1 VEADGSP
8 GGAPLEE
15 LGARDAGGAQVL
27 AEASRAGFGDGTAK
41 LVGEDGIIV
50 GEPGS
55 SQKIS
60 DTETLSAS
68 VTSSVVIDPSAWYR
82 VRCTRQDTTLKIVVT
97 RFNADG
103 TPQPAV
109 TNTKTAIP
117 AIDLTWPTTLPIVPM
132 SIGGKLNPN
141 STISGQSDQFNGLI
155 DNATLTVG

>member
-1 VEADGSP
+1 
-8 GGAPLEE
+8 
-15 LGARDAGGAQVL
+15 
-27 AEASRAGFGDGTAK
+27 
-41 LVGEDGIIV
+41 
-50 GEPGS
+50 
-55 SQKIS
+55 
-60 DTETLSAS
+60 
-68 VTSSVVIDPSAWYR
+68 
-82 VRCTRQDTTLKIVVT
+82 VT